1 MPSEGGNSYLIA
13 GRVFPP
19 AEETQQFRTKTK
31 EFPHRISIICPN
43 STTGNSRSNSI
54 SSKERQSP
62 TSTPPPPASCLSLIL
77 TDHHPDN
84 MAPSPSRYD
93 NDVNLKSQFAAGN
106 PEMVKSGR
114 MSVEIRKYF
123 PSSTCVTGRGP
134 TSQRFIIFVYLS
146 QPGYIWYLRTDMF
159 EIESPQS
166 PPRNPVPG
174 AWSFHRCRPSVN
186 KQIKPPTRRRKVIP
200 KIPPP
205 PPRQVNQPGR
215 K

>member
-1 MPSEGGNSYLIA
+1 MMPSEGGNSYLIA

-146 QPGYIWYLRTDMF
+146 NSQDISGIYVRTCLRLRVHNHLLVTPYLVLGLFT
-159 EIESPQS
+159 
-166 PPRNPVPG
+166 
-174 AWSFHRCRPSVN
+174 AAARPSIN
-186 KQIKPPTRRRKVIP
+186 R
-200 KIPPP
+200 
-205 PPRQVNQPGR
+205 
-215 K
+215 